1 MKNWRMSK
9 WSAEKGFSLIE
20 LMIALAIL
28 GIIIA
33 VALPSYRGNVIKA
46 RRGDAQQI
54 LNSHAQALERYYST
68 NGRYVTVAGQ
78 TTCGVASVTATA
90 NYTYSVSCTDNTFT
104 VTATPVSGSGQ
115 ASDGTQSLTNAG
127 VTSGTWAT

>member
-28 GIIIA
+28 GIVLA
-33 VALPSYRGNVIKA
+33 VALPSYRGSVIKA

-68 NGRYVTVAGQ
+68 NGRYVTVAGE
-78 TTCGVASVTATA
+78 TICGVAAQAATA

>member
-28 GIIIA
+28 GIVLA
-33 VALPSYRGNVIKA
+33 VALPSYRGSVIKA

-68 NGRYVTVAGQ
+68 NGRYVTVAGE
-78 TTCGVASVTATA
+78 TICGVASVTATA